1 MPGLLQKLNAG
12 RRDAGYTDARRMPL
26 CEGDAEEWYVG
37 RQNSCM
43 RAVLEHCNGRAE
55 HNVVMSPSSLMTC
68 MAMLYL
74 GAGEGR
80 PREQLRGYCWPDSDE
95 AGGGAD
101 VRREADAV
109 RAYVDALRGLDPQV
123 FSVANVL
130 LTDAGS
136 PEYVARIREHFGAE
150 VHALGEWEQV
160 NARVAAVLRD
170 AENKDVPRALVRQ
183 PDATVLINASYF
195 ADQWESKFTD
205 VFPGKFQSCFGRI
218 PVRMMFQEQR
228 LEHVDRDGM
237 MAVRLPYRTPGLGAW
252 FVKSTVKADTKGALN
267 LADCALETFLDGWSD
282 LEAVETR
289 MELTL
294 PKFTMKFAV
303 DLKAAF
309 EGTGAVTDVF
319 RAGGLANM
327 SSGQEFV
334 GAFSQDC
341 YLQVDENGTVAKALT
356 KIATT
361 RGGRGE
367 RAVDASFDHTFY
379 MLVHHERR
387 ILFAARVAS
396 PAVEAA
402 ADA

>member
-1 MPGLLQKLNAG
+1 MQDAEIRGLLQHFLP
-12 RRDAGYTDARRMPL
+12 DARRLPMGD
-26 CEGDAEEWYVG
+26 GDAEECEGACPWYVQ
-37 RQNSCM
+37 RQNNCM
-43 RAVLEHCNGRAE
+43 RAVLEHCTGRAE
-55 HNVVMSPSSLMTC
+55 HNVVVSPSSLMTC

-80 PREQLRGYCWPDSDE
+80 PREQLRGYCWPDADE
-95 AGGGAD
+95 AGGAGD
-101 VRREADAV
+101 VQQ
-109 RAYVDALRGLDPQV
+109 YVDALRGLDPQV

-150 VHALGEWEQV
+150 VHALGEWEAV

-170 AENKDVPRALVRQ
+170 AEHQDVPRALARK
-183 PDATVLINASYF
+183 PEATVLMNASYF
-195 ADQWESKFTD
+195 ADQWESKFTA
-205 VFPGKFQSCFGRI
+205 VFPGKFDSCFGRI
-218 PVRMMFQEQR
+218 PVRMMYQEQR

-252 FVKSTVKADTKGALN
+252 FVKSTVKAATKGALA
-267 LADCALETFLDGWSD
+267 LADLALETFLGGWSD
-282 LEAVETR
+282 LESVETR

-309 EGTGAVTDVF
+309 EGSGAVTDVF

-327 SSGQEFV
+327 SPGQEFV

-367 RAVDASFDHTFY
+367 RAVEASFDHTFY
-379 MLVHHERR
+379 MLVHHGER

-396 PAVEAA
+396 PS
-402 ADA
+402 DA

>member
-1 MPGLLQKLNAG
+1 MS
-12 RRDAGYTDARRMPL
+12 D
-26 CEGDAEEWYVG
+26 GDSEEFDGACPWYVE
-37 RQNSCM
+37 RQNNCM
-43 RAVLEHCNGRAE
+43 RAVLEYCTGRAE

-74 GAGEGR
+74 GAGEGQ

-95 AGGGAD
+95 AAGVAD
-101 VRREADAV
+101 VRREAEMV
-109 RAYVDALRGLDPQV
+109 KGYVDAMRSLNPDV

-130 LTDAGS
+130 MTDADN
-136 PEYVARIREHFGAE
+136 PEYVARIRGYFGAE
-150 VHALGEWEQV
+150 VHALGEWETV

-170 AENKDVPRALVRQ
+170 AESKDVPRALVRK
-183 PDATVLINASYF
+183 PEATVLMNASYF
-195 ADQWESKFTD
+195 ADQWESKFTA
-205 VFPGKFQSCFGRI
+205 VFPGKFDGCFGRI
-218 PVRMMFQEQR
+218 PVRMMYQEQR

-252 FVKSTVKADTKGALN
+252 FVKSTVKAATKGALA
-267 LADCALETFLDGWSD
+267 LADLALETFLGGWSD
-282 LEAVETR
+282 LEPTETR
-289 MELTL
+289 IELTL

-319 RAGGLANM
+319 RAGGLANL
-327 SSGQEFV
+327 SPGQEFV

-361 RGGRGE
+361 RGGRSE
-367 RAVDASFDHTFY
+367 QSVEASFDHTFY
-379 MLVHHERR
+379 MIIHHGET
-387 ILFAARVAS
+387 IIFAARVAS
-396 PAVEAA
+396 PSLDTA
-402 ADA
+402 ADMGCLLEV